1 MAYRD
6 FTLEDLQM
14 KFGVASGKKPLFKGV
29 KLKKIIIS
37 DWLKKVLSIGQTLP
51 LRTEKAKSEAVVSP
65 ILFYLKDLNDDF
77 LMMYS
82 GEVLK
87 VDRKLGLNGECDFLL
102 AKNTGSLGINLPMI
116 TVVEAQKG
124 ELDLGIEQCAA
135 QMYGAMLFNQKMN
148 KPLDVIYGCVT
159 NGREWQF
166 MRLEDKLLHAD
177 EEIYT
182 IKELPTI
189 LGIFQHIIDYYK
201 AILEPV
207 EA

>member
-29 KLKKIIIS
+29 KLEEIQIS
-37 DWLKKVLSIGQTLP
+37 EWLKKVLSIGQTLP

-65 ILFYLKDLNDDF
+65 ILFYLKDLNNDF

-102 AKNTGSLGINLPMI
+102 ARNTGSLGINLPMI
-116 TVVEAQKG
+116 TVVEAKKG

-135 QMYGAMLFNQKMN
+135 QMYGVMLFNQKMN

-166 MRLEDKLLHAD
+166 MRLEGKLLHAD

-182 IKELPTI
+182 LKELPTI

>member
-14 KFGVASGKKPLFKGV
+14 KFGVESGKMPLFKGV
-29 KLKKIIIS
+29 KLKKISIS
-37 DWLKKVLSIGQTLP
+37 NWLKKVLSIGQTLP

-77 LMMYS
+77 LIMYS

-116 TVVEAQKG
+116 TVVEAKKG

-166 MRLEDKLLHAD
+166 MKLEDKLLHAD